1 MLRSCVFGVRAVPTS
16 RVKRL
21 TAFLLENALL
31 SSALLLTAAL
41 SAVTT
46 MRIIL
51 ASQEVVVPSL
61 LERRVADAGALAG
74 RHRLL
79 LRVEGKRH
87 DDAIALDAIVA
98 QEPAPGSRLKAQR
111 SVRVWV
117 SLGRRRTSV
126 PALEGQSLRTA
137 RLTLDQLQ
145 LPVARVAEIPDPA
158 ESGTILVQNPPAGET
173 DHVGE
178 GLSLLV
184 SQGPRPVDYVMPDL
198 IGRKLEEAEELLRR
212 AGLHAGD
219 VRVRS
224 YPGVAAGIVLR
235 HVPPA
240 GHRVNSATA
249 IALDVSNEPSP

>member
-1 MLRSCVFGVRAVPTS
+1 MPTS
-16 RVKRL
+16 RVKRF

-31 SSALLLTAAL
+31 AGALLLTAAL

-46 MRIIL
+46 MRIVL

-74 RHRLL
+74 RHKLL

-87 DDAIALDAIVA
+87 DDRVALGAIVA
-98 QEPAPGSRLKAQR
+98 QEPLPGSHLKAQR

-117 SLGRRRTSV
+117 SLGPRRLNV

-137 RLTLDQLQ
+137 RLTLEQLQ
-145 LPVARVAEIPDPA
+145 LKVARVAEVPDAA
-158 ESGTILVQNPPAGET
+158 EPGTILVQNPPAGET

-178 GLSLLV
+178 GLTLLV
-184 SQGPRPVDYVMPDL
+184 SQGPRQVDYVMPDL
-198 IGRKLEEAEELLRR
+198 IGRKLEEAEEQLGR
-212 AGLHAGD
+212 AGLRPGD

-224 YPGVAAGIVLR
+224 YPGVPPGIVLR
-235 HVPPA
+235 HLPPA
-240 GHRVNSATA
+240 GHRVNSATP
-249 IALDVSNEPSP
+249 IALDVSSNPSS